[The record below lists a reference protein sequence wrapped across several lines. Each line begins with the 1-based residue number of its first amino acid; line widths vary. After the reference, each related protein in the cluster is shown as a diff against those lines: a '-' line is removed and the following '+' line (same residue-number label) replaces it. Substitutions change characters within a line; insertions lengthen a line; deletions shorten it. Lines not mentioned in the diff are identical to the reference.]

1 MTEYISITHVPGADS
16 VLTGLPGQQGLLY
29 NWVRILAGGGTSQF
43 SEVRMR
49 GPIYD
54 KNGVEILGGGGG
66 GSLATLTDV
75 QLVPPVNPF
84 NILFYNGGLGK
95 WSNAP
100 LPSIPDDLNDL
111 NDVTLGAPGNPIT
124 SRQRLVWDTTANQ
137 WINNWGWRH
146 FVGIDGRADN
156 VAPNTDITF
165 GVAMTVYDNYGTF
178 GTSSSGVATDAVQAN
193 FQYHIVF
200 VLTATANDDASVQL
214 YKTGVPYGPIM
225 TQSVKTGDELQFL
238 LHGSFSQVGAES
250 LRVRYT
256 SLGAHNITAIAGSFS
271 LTEL

>member
-1 MTEYISITHVPGADS
+1 
-16 VLTGLPGQQGLLY
+16 
-29 NWVRILAGGGTSQF
+29 
-43 SEVRMR
+43 MR